1 MIEKELKDIKE
12 KIEFLEIMNDSKTY
26 KMKKYEFLILQLN
39 ELLISTTDMT
49 QIDILNAL
57 VGDSV
62 LTLKE
67 ILNTLDLNLDDY
79 TNASHSN

>member
-1 MIEKELKDIKE
+1 
-12 KIEFLEIMNDSKTY
+12 MNDSKTY

-49 QIDILNAL
+49 QIDIFNAL

-62 LTLKE
+62 LILKE

>member
-1 MIEKELKDIKE
+1 MIEKEIKNIKE

-49 QIDILNAL
+49 QTDIFNAL

>member
-1 MIEKELKDIKE
+1 MIEKELKAIKE
-12 KIEFLEIMNDSKTY
+12 RIEFLEIMNDSKTY

>member
-49 QIDILNAL
+49 QIDIFNAL
-57 VGDSV
+57 VGDRV

>member
-1 MIEKELKDIKE
+1 MIEKELKAIKE
-12 KIEFLEIMNDSKTY
+12 RIELLEIMNDTKTY

>member
-1 MIEKELKDIKE
+1 
-12 KIEFLEIMNDSKTY
+12 MNDLKAY

-49 QIDILNAL
+49 QIDIFNAL

-79 TNASHSN
+79 TSASHSN

>member
-1 MIEKELKDIKE
+1 MIEKELKNIKE

-39 ELLISTTDMT
+39 ELLISSTDMT
-49 QIDILNAL
+49 QIDIFNAL

>member
-1 MIEKELKDIKE
+1 MIEKELKNIKE

-49 QIDILNAL
+49 QIDIFNAL

>member
-1 MIEKELKDIKE
+1 
-12 KIEFLEIMNDSKTY
+12 MNDSKTY

-49 QIDILNAL
+49 QIDIFNAL
-57 VGDSV
+57 VGSSAI
-62 LTLKE
+62 TLKE
-67 ILNTLDLNLDDY
+67 ILDQLDLNLDDY

>member
-39 ELLISTTDMT
+39 ELLISTTDMA
-49 QIDILNAL
+49 QIDIFNAL
-57 VGDSV
+57 VGSSAI
-62 LTLKE
+62 TLKE
-67 ILNTLDLNLDDY
+67 ILDQLDLNLDDY

>member
-12 KIEFLEIMNDSKTY
+12 KIEFLEIMNDLKTY

-67 ILNTLDLNLDDY
+67 ILNTLDLNIDDY

>member
-12 KIEFLEIMNDSKTY
+12 KLEYLEIMNDSKAY

-39 ELLISTTDMT
+39 ELLISTTDMS
-49 QIDILNAL
+49 QRDILEAL
-57 VGDSV
+57 IGDSAY
-62 LTLKE
+62 TLKD
-67 ILNTLDLNLDDY
+67 ILDTLDLNLDDY